1 MNKEQAENL
10 AIQALAWL
18 AEDQERLGHFLN
30 ASGAS
35 VEDLRLRAQEP
46 EFLGFVLDFMLL
58 ADENILEFC
67 QANQQ
72 PPENVQTARMVLTGD
87 MPNWT

>member
-1 MNKEQAENL
+1 MNKEHAENL

-18 AEDQERLGHFLN
+18 ARDQDRLGHFLN
-30 ASGAS
+30 ASGAA
-35 VEDLRLRAQEP
+35 VDDLRLRAQEP

-58 ADENILEFC
+58 ADDTILAFC
-67 QANQQ
+67 QENQH
-72 PPENVQTARMVLTGD
+72 PPENVQAARMVLTGD